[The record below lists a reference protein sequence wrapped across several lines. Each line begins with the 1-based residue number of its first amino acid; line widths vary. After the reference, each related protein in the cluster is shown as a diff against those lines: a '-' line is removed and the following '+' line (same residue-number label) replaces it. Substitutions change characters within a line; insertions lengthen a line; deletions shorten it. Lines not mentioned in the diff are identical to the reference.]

1 MKLGVKIILFLII
14 FLSFAEIFEDFSCGG
29 TMGRRSSAHLFVHF
43 IDAGY
48 GDSILIEFPGGENML
63 IDGGDLEAGAKVV
76 EYLKARGVWK
86 LDMVVITHP
95 HPDHIDGL
103 FPVMEKFKIDSVL
116 ANEDIEKSENYSDFF
131 KAVKRE
137 NIKFS
142 RGRRGDIINKFKGVK
157 LRILHPGK
165 LTGNPNNDSLVIKLT
180 YKDIAFLFPADISGD
195 VCDKLAVDY
204 GEELTSNV
212 LIVPHHGKSGTE
224 KFFNAVAPEI
234 AVISTGPSKWRD
246 AFREKKAQD
255 TLKTMGVAVLS
266 TDKQGTI
273 VIQSDGKKVWK

>member
-14 FLSFAEIFEDFSCGG
+14 FLSFAEIFEDFSCTGPAS
-29 TMGRRSSAHLFVHF
+29 RHSSAHLFVHF

-48 GDSILIEFPGGENML
+48 GDSIFIEFPGGENML

-131 KAVKRE
+131 KAVKRD

-180 YKDIAFLFPADISGD
+180 YKDIAFLFPADIGRD
-195 VCDKLAVDY
+195 VC
-204 GEELTSNV
+204 
-212 LIVPHHGKSGTE
+212 
-224 KFFNAVAPEI
+224 
-234 AVISTGPSKWRD
+234 
-246 AFREKKAQD
+246 
-255 TLKTMGVAVLS
+255 
-266 TDKQGTI
+266 
-273 VIQSDGKKVWK
+273 